1 MVYRRIGFKYS
12 RLRCVDCEDDG
23 MIVSFYAVYWQNMII
38 REPIPLCMRCAK
50 EFSRYVS
57 KNSEG
62 KYRVVDI
69 GMIN

>member
-1 MVYRRIGFKYS
+1 M
-12 RLRCVDCEDDG
+12 DCEDDG
-23 MIVSFYAVYWQNMII
+23 RIVSFYAVYWQNMII

-62 KYRVVDI
+62 KYRVVDV

>member
-1 MVYRRIGFKYS
+1 M
-12 RLRCVDCEDDG
+12 DCEDDG
-23 MIVSFYAVYWQNMII
+23 RIVSFYAVYWQNMII
-38 REPIPLCMRCAK
+38 REPIPLCTRCAK
-50 EFSRYVS
+50 EFNRYVS